1 VKQREG
7 EQRLIRLKTQG
18 VSSLTLESSGQ
29 ASMDTWTRTCL
40 GIIGIGGCEYATEPV
55 MLSKKVPR
63 DWDDMLGGE
72 SACSL
77 SENREKSVCAEA

>member
-1 VKQREG
+1 
-7 EQRLIRLKTQG
+7 
-18 VSSLTLESSGQ
+18 
-29 ASMDTWTRTCL
+29 MDTWTRTCL

-77 SENREKSVCAEA
+77 SENREKSVCRGVKCVCEVVCRSQQSSAFLP